1 MKSVIEKEELQTI
14 IPHRG
19 KMLLLTRVNEYNL
32 EERTLCAEYHIT
44 GDCLFYDPSVEGV
57 PAWVGFEF
65 IAQAIAAF
73 SGIRDRENGVPP
85 KMGFI
90 LSVASM
96 RITLPV
102 FGIGS
107 TVQIRAREIERMDT
121 MSSFEGEILLEGKK
135 VLYGKL
141 TVMEIDNEQAQA
153 MKKERHSVE

>member
-1 MKSVIEKEELQTI
+1 MKIEQAELHTI
-14 IPHRG
+14 IPHSGR
-19 KMLLLTRVNEYNL
+19 MLLLSRVNRYNL
-32 EERTLCAEYHIT
+32 EERNIEAEYHIT
-44 GDCLFYDPSVEGV
+44 EDCLFYDSAIAGV
-57 PAWVGFEF
+57 RAWVGFEF
-65 IAQAIAAF
+65 IAQAISAY
-73 SGIRDRENGVPP
+73 SGIWARENGIPIS
-85 KMGFI
+85 MGFI

-121 MSSFEGEILLEGKK
+121 MSSFEGEILLEGTK
-135 VLYGKL
+135 VLDGKL